1 MSYNDEKRFAQ
12 GNRRKAQAMEQ
23 DGGFTMDIILYT
35 VAPLIGKI
43 AIMVAIGFACKK
55 MGLVTSALQKHL
67 NDFAMQVIL
76 PFNILASCGN
86 QFSQELSTG
95 LAITAVISG
104 CYYLAMLTLTTVTS
118 KVMPLQRDEKTIFVM
133 MSTFANVGF
142 LGFPVAQELCGTEGT
157 LYTVIHNV
165 VYQLVMFSYGISL
178 FNGTGKI
185 DFMGML
191 KKPLMIISLCS
202 VAIFLSPFRF
212 PTFMQEAFTMVGD
225 SIVPLSLILIGMSLA
240 DIPVMELLRDK
251 YSYLVSLFRLVI
263 SPLMVYAGL
272 RLFHVTGT
280 VAVLAV
286 VIASMPVGSLNVMLA
301 HQYGKAPEFATRSLV
316 HTMLF
321 MFITLPVMIVL
332 AMTLQ

>member
-1 MSYNDEKRFAQ
+1 
-12 GNRRKAQAMEQ
+12 
-23 DGGFTMDIILYT
+23 MDIILYT

-43 AIMVAIGFACKK
+43 AMMVAIGFVCKK
-55 MGLVTSALQKHL
+55 MGLVTDAFQKQL
-67 NDFAMQVIL
+67 NNFAMQIIL

-86 QFSQELSTG
+86 EFSKELSTG
-95 LAITAVISG
+95 LAITGVVSG
-104 CYYLAMLTLTTVTS
+104 CYYLVMLILTKLTS
-118 KVMPLQRDEKTIFVM
+118 QVMPLQEDEKTIFSM

-178 FNGTGKI
+178 LNGTGKI
-185 DFMGML
+185 DVVGMF

-212 PTFMQEAFTMVGD
+212 PDFAQDAISMVGD

-251 YSYLVSLFRLVI
+251 YSYLVSLFRLII

-272 RLFHVTGT
+272 RIFHVTGT
-280 VAVLAV
+280 VATLAV
-286 VIASMPVGSLNVMLA
+286 VMAAMPVGSLNVMLA
-301 HQYGKAPEFATRSLV
+301 QQYHKAPEFATRCLV

>member
-1 MSYNDEKRFAQ
+1 
-12 GNRRKAQAMEQ
+12 
-23 DGGFTMDIILYT
+23 MDIILYT

-43 AIMVAIGFACKK
+43 AIMVAIGFVCKK
-55 MGLVTSALQKHL
+55 MGFVTAAFQKQL

-86 QFSQELSTG
+86 EFSQELSRG

-104 CYYLAMLTLTTVTS
+104 SYYVAMLLLTSMIS
-118 KVMPLQRDEKTIFVM
+118 KVMPLRTDEKTVFVM

-165 VYQLVMFSYGISL
+165 VYQLIMFSYGISL

-185 DFMGML
+185 DVVGMF
-191 KKPLMIISLCS
+191 KKPLMIISLGS
-202 VAIFLSPFRF
+202 VLIFLSPFRF
-212 PTFMQEAFTMVGD
+212 PAFVQDSISMVGD
-225 SIVPLSLILIGMSLA
+225 TIVPLSLILIGMSLA

-251 YSYLVSLFRLVI
+251 YSYLVSLFRLVV

-272 RLFHVTGT
+272 RVFHVTGT

-301 HQYGKAPEFATRSLV
+301 QQYGKAPEFATRSLV